1 MASVNQ
7 YNPQSVLHPGITL
20 AEKLEELNMG
30 PKEFAVKSDKPEQ
43 TISAILKGESS
54 ITPDMAVKFEN
65 VTKIPVRFWL
75 NNQQNYDE
83 YIARVKHEK
92 EIRNAIEWAK
102 EFPYPKM
109 ASFGW
114 VPSTRKWDE
123 KVAELFS
130 FFGVASQKS
139 WEKYYI
145 KQNLKVQFRISLA
158 NTNNPQALSAWL
170 RKGELDSKEISTVD
184 YSSNKFKKSLSDAKQ
199 LMVEQPANFFQE
211 LQQLCADA
219 GVKLVHTPCLPKAP
233 LSGATR
239 WLGDA
244 PLIQLTG
251 RGKKYDR
258 LWFTFY
264 HEAGHIMLHGKKD
277 IFLEDV
283 EYKGKEIKK
292 EQEAD
297 DFASEWLLSQDQIE
311 EILSNSEL
319 DEHMVR
325 NYATKF
331 GTHPSIIIGRLQY
344 LKLIPYS
351 VGNELLDTIDLDA
364 V

>member
-7 YNPQSVLHPGITL
+7 YNPPSVLHPGTTL
-20 AEKLEELNMG
+20 AEKLQELNMG

-65 VTKIPVRFWL
+65 VTQIPVRFWL
-75 NNQQNYDE
+75 NSQQNYDE
-83 YIARVKHEK
+83 YTARIKHEK
-92 EIRNAIEWAK
+92 EIQNAIEWAK
-102 EFPYPKM
+102 EFPYAKM

-114 VPSTRKWDE
+114 VPSTRKWEE
-123 KVAELFS
+123 KVAELFA

-170 RKGELDSKEISTVD
+170 RKGELDSKEITTVG
-184 YSSNKFKKSLSDAKQ
+184 YTSSKFKESLSDAKQ
-199 LMVEQPANFFQE
+199 LMVEQPTNFFQE
-211 LQQLCADA
+211 LQLLCANA

-239 WLGDA
+239 WLGDT

-264 HEAGHIMLHGKKD
+264 HEAGHILLHGKKD

-283 EYKGKEIKK
+283 EYKGKDVEK
-292 EQEAD
+292 ENQAD
-297 DFASEWLLSQDQIE
+297 EFASEWLLSLDQID
-311 EILSNSEL
+311 EILSNPEL
-319 DEHMVR
+319 DEQMVR
-325 NYATKF
+325 DYASSF
-331 GTHPSIIIGRLQY
+331 GTHPSIIICRLQY

-364 V
+364 M